1 MADLL
6 TIDEAAELLTVS
18 RRTVY
23 AEHRRGRLAFVKVA
37 SRTRVRRSECERYLR
52 AREQSAA

>member
-1 MADLL
+1 MSDLL
-6 TIDEAAELLTVS
+6 TIDEAAELLTCS

-23 AEHRRGRLAFVKVA
+23 EEHRRGRLAFVKVA
-37 SRTRVRRSECERYLR
+37 SRTRVRRSELDRYLK